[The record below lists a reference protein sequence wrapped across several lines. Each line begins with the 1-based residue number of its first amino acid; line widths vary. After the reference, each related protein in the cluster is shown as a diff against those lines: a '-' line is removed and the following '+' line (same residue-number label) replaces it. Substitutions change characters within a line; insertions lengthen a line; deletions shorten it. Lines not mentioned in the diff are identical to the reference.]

1 MCFTGYANGGVFMN
15 EVKEESKKKS
25 GYFEYFVTAEKLT
38 PQAILALFLC
48 TLSLMMT
55 LYFLMTAYFG
65 APVGI
70 AHRFIFLL
78 FVLLFA
84 FFLFP
89 TKRRKWDDKF
99 NGYFFFDLAM
109 ALCALGVGIYFLG
122 DLQGWQMRFF
132 RPSLTDSIAGT
143 IVILLVLEVTRRTVG
158 SVMSCVAIFFIL
170 HTRFANY
177 FPGFLKAVPTKWTR
191 MVDVLVSDQGILSE
205 PIQSMASY
213 IILFLVFGA
222 LLEQTG
228 AGQYFIDMAY
238 SIGGRL
244 TAGPAKTAAIASALF
259 GTISG
264 SSVSN
269 VVSTGCFTIPLMK
282 SVGYSSEEAGAIE
295 AVASTG
301 GNYMPPIMGAV
312 AFIMAQYLKVPYI
325 SVVKNAWIPAFLY
338 YLALIATI
346 HFSGKRKNIA
356 PPVEKDK
363 LPSFWKTLRKGGHL
377 LLSLVVLVIFLLRG
391 YTAVMAAFWGILV
404 LFGLSFIRRDTRITP
419 RRLIGAF
426 ENVAKTALTVGM
438 ACACAGIIV
447 GCMFSSGLGARLSWI
462 IINAAGGNLFLTLVY
477 TALISLVLGCGMPSV
492 GVYLILV
499 TTVIP
504 ALLDLGLLPVAA
516 HFFAFYFAVVSN
528 ITPPVCVAAFA
539 GAAIAEASPM
549 KTGFKAFTIGIATY
563 LIPFM
568 FVYNPGLLW
577 VGSTWEIIVAGFN
590 GILAVLFLSVGV
602 NGFLLKRVSLIER
615 VIMVTIPILIA
626 IPTLESNIVGYVLAA
641 ASVLLQTI
649 NIKSQFILIRR

>member
-1 MCFTGYANGGVFMN
+1 MSEERKDVGFFEYFL
-15 EVKEESKKKS
+15 ESKK
-25 GYFEYFVTAEKLT
+25 LT
-38 PQAILALFLC
+38 PHSVMALGLSALAML
-48 TLSLMMT
+48 MT

-70 AHRFIFLL
+70 AHRLIFVL

-89 TKRRKWDDKF
+89 TKRKKWYDRF
-99 NGYFFFDLAM
+99 NWFFAWDLFL
-109 ALCALGVGIYFLG
+109 ALCTLGVGVYFLS
-122 DLQGWQMRFF
+122 DLNGWQMRFF
-132 RPSLTDSIAGT
+132 QPSAADTVAGT
-143 IVILLVLEVTRRTVG
+143 ILIVLVLIVTRRTVG
-158 SVMSCVAIFFIL
+158 TTMTVVAAFFIL

-177 FPGFLKAVPTKWTR
+177 FPGFLKTVPTNWKR

-228 AGQYFIDMAY
+228 AGRYFIDLAY
-238 SIGGRL
+238 SIGGRF
-244 TAGPAKTAAIASALF
+244 TAGPAKTAAISSALF
-259 GTISG
+259 GSISG

-282 SVGYSSEEAGAIE
+282 SVGYTSEEAGAIE

-325 SVVKNAWIPAFLY
+325 TIVKDAVIPAVLY
-338 YLALIATI
+338 YIALMATI
-346 HFSGKRKNIA
+346 HFNGKLKNLT
-356 PPVEKDK
+356 PTDKEK
-363 LPSFWKTLRKGGHL
+363 LPSFWLTLKNGGHL
-377 LLSLVVLVIFLLRG
+377 LLSLVVLVYFLIRG

-404 LFGLSFIRRDTRITP
+404 LFLLSFIRKNTRITP
-419 RRLIGAF
+419 RRMIAAF
-426 ENVAKTALTVGM
+426 EKVTKTAVTVGM

-447 GCMFSSGLGARLSWI
+447 GCMFSSGLSARLSSI
-462 IINAAGGNLFLTLVY
+462 IIEAAGGSLVLTLIY

-492 GVYLILV
+492 GVYLVLV

-504 ALLDLGLLPVAA
+504 AIIELGVAPVAA

-549 KTGFKAFTIGIATY
+549 RTGIKAFLYGIATY
-563 LIPFM
+563 IIPFL
-568 FVYNPGLLW
+568 FVYD
-577 VGSTWEIIVAGFN
+577 N
-590 GILAVLFLSVGV
+590 GILWQGGAMDILAGVAHGLVAVLALSSCV
-602 NGFLLKRVSLIER
+602 NGYLFKRMSILER
-615 VIMVTIPILIA
+615 LAMFAVAVLMVIPSA
-626 IPTLESNIVGYVLAA
+626 ACDYVGYGLAA
-641 ASVLLQTI
+641 VLCLLQTREI
-649 NIKSQFILIRR
+649 NSGFFLIKRGQA

>member
-1 MCFTGYANGGVFMN
+1 MSEERKDVGFFEYFL
-15 EVKEESKKKS
+15 ESKK
-25 GYFEYFVTAEKLT
+25 LT
-38 PQAILALFLC
+38 PHSVMALGLSALAML
-48 TLSLMMT
+48 MT

-70 AHRFIFLL
+70 AHRLIFVL

-89 TKRRKWDDKF
+89 TKRKKWYDKF
-99 NGYFFFDLAM
+99 NWFFAWDLFL
-109 ALCALGVGIYFLG
+109 ALCTLGVGIYFLT
-122 DLQGWQMRFF
+122 DLNGWQMRFF
-132 RPSLTDSIAGT
+132 QPSVADTVAGT
-143 IVILLVLEVTRRTVG
+143 ILIALVLIVTRRTVG
-158 SVMSCVAIFFIL
+158 TTMTVVAAFFIL

-177 FPGFLKAVPTKWTR
+177 FPGFLKTVPTNWKR
-191 MVDVLVSDQGILSE
+191 MVDVLVSDQGVLSE

-228 AGQYFIDMAY
+228 AGRYFIDLAY
-238 SIGGRL
+238 SIGGRF
-244 TAGPAKTAAIASALF
+244 TAGPAKTAAISSALF
-259 GTISG
+259 GSISG

-282 SVGYSSEEAGAIE
+282 SVGYTAEEAGAIE

-325 SVVKNAWIPAFLY
+325 TIVKDAVIPAVLY
-338 YLALIATI
+338 YIALMATI
-346 HFSGKRKNIA
+346 HFNGRLKNLT
-356 PPVEKDK
+356 PTDKDK
-363 LPSFWKTLRKGGHL
+363 LPSFWLTLKNGGHL
-377 LLSLVVLVIFLLRG
+377 LLSLVVLVYFLIRG

-404 LFGLSFIRRDTRITP
+404 LFLLSFIRKDTRITP
-419 RRLIGAF
+419 RRMIAAF
-426 ENVAKTALTVGM
+426 EKVTKTAVTVGM

-447 GCMFSSGLGARLSWI
+447 GCMFSSGLSARLSSI
-462 IINAAGGNLFLTLVY
+462 IVDAAGGSLVLTLIY

-492 GVYLILV
+492 GVYLVLV

-504 ALLDLGLLPVAA
+504 AIIQLGVAPVAA

-539 GAAIAEASPM
+539 GAAIAEAPPM
-549 KTGFKAFTIGIATY
+549 KTGIKAFIYGIATY
-563 LIPFM
+563 IIPFL
-568 FVYNPGLLW
+568 FVYD
-577 VGSTWEIIVAGFN
+577 N
-590 GILAVLFLSVGV
+590 GILWQGEAMDILAGAAHGLVAVLALSSSV
-602 NGFLLKRVSLIER
+602 NGYLFKRMSVLER
-615 VIMVTIPILIA
+615 LAMFAVAVLMVIPSVACDYI
-626 IPTLESNIVGYVLAA
+626 GYGLAA
-641 ASVLLQTI
+641 VLCFVQTREI
-649 NIKSQFILIRR
+649 NSSFFLFKRGQA

>member
-1 MCFTGYANGGVFMN
+1 MSEPKKDMGFFEYFL
-15 EVKEESKKKS
+15 ESKKI
-25 GYFEYFVTAEKLT
+25 T
-38 PQAILALFLC
+38 PHSIMALGLSALA
-48 TLSLMMT
+48 MVMT

-70 AHRFIFLL
+70 AHRLIFVL
-78 FVLLFA
+78 FVLLYA

-89 TKRRKWDDKF
+89 TKRKKWYDKF
-99 NGYFFFDLAM
+99 NWFFAWDMFL
-109 ALCALGVGIYFLG
+109 ALCTLGVGIYFLT
-122 DLQGWQMRFF
+122 DLDGWQMRFF
-132 RPSLTDSIAGT
+132 RPSTADTIAGT
-143 IVILLVLEVTRRTVG
+143 ILIVLVLIVTRRTVG
-158 SVMSCVAIFFIL
+158 TTMTVVATFFIL

-177 FPGFLKAVPTKWTR
+177 FPGFLKTIPTNWKR

-228 AGQYFIDMAY
+228 AGQYFIDLAY
-238 SIGGRL
+238 SIGGRF
-244 TAGPAKTAAIASALF
+244 TAGPAKTAAISSALF
-259 GTISG
+259 GSISG

-325 SVVKNAWIPAFLY
+325 TIVTDAIIPAVLY
-338 YLALIATI
+338 YIALMATI
-346 HFSGKRKNIA
+346 HFNGKLKNLT
-356 PPVEKDK
+356 PTSKDQ
-363 LPSFWKTLRKGGHL
+363 LPKFWLTLKNGGHL
-377 LLSLVVLVIFLLRG
+377 LLSLVVLVYFLIRG

-404 LFGLSFIRRDTRITP
+404 LFLLSFVRKDTRITP
-419 RRLIGAF
+419 RRMIAAF
-426 ENVAKTALTVGM
+426 EKVTKTAVTVGM

-447 GCMFSSGLGARLSWI
+447 GCMFSSGLSARLSSI
-462 IINAAGGNLFLTLVY
+462 IVNAAGGSLALTLIY

-492 GVYLILV
+492 GVYLVLV

-504 ALLDLGLLPVAA
+504 AIIELGVMPVAA

-549 KTGFKAFTIGIATY
+549 KTGIKAFIFGIATY
-563 LIPFM
+563 IIPFL
-568 FVYNPGLLW
+568 FVYD
-577 VGSTWEIIVAGFN
+577 T
-590 GILAVLFLSVGV
+590 GILWQGDAAAIIMGAVHGLVAVLALSASV
-602 NGFLLKRVSLIER
+602 NGYLFKRMSILER
-615 VIMVTIPILIA
+615 LVALTIA
-626 IPTLESNIVGYVLAA
+626 ILMVIPHPVCDYVGYGLAVVLCL
-641 ASVLLQTI
+641 VQTREI
-649 NIKSQFILIRR
+649 NAKFFLFKRA

>member
-1 MCFTGYANGGVFMN
+1 MS
-15 EVKEESKKKS
+15 EPKKDL
-25 GYFEYFVTAEKLT
+25 GFFEYFLENKKLT
-38 PQAILALFLC
+38 PHSIMALGLSALA
-48 TLSLMMT
+48 MVMT

-70 AHRFIFLL
+70 AHRLIFVL

-89 TKRRKWDDKF
+89 TKRKKWYDKF
-99 NGYFFFDLAM
+99 NRFFAWDMFL
-109 ALCALGVGIYFLG
+109 ALCTLGVGLYFLC
-122 DLQGWQMRFF
+122 DLDGWQMRFF
-132 RPSLTDSIAGT
+132 RPSTADTIAGT
-143 IVILLVLEVTRRTVG
+143 ILILLVLIVTRRTVG
-158 SVMSCVAIFFIL
+158 TTMTVVATFFII
-170 HTRFANY
+170 HTRFANH
-177 FPGFLKAVPTKWTR
+177 FPGFLKTIPTNWKR

-228 AGQYFIDMAY
+228 AGRYFIDLAY
-238 SIGGRL
+238 SIGGRF
-244 TAGPAKTAAIASALF
+244 TAGPAKTAAISSALF
-259 GTISG
+259 GSISG

-325 SVVKNAWIPAFLY
+325 TIVTDAIIPAVLY
-338 YLALIATI
+338 YVALMATI
-346 HFSGKRKNIA
+346 HFNGKLKNLT
-356 PPVEKDK
+356 PTSKDQ
-363 LPSFWKTLRKGGHL
+363 LPSFWLTLKNGGHL
-377 LLSLVVLVIFLLRG
+377 LLSLVVLVYFLLRG

-404 LFGLSFIRRDTRITP
+404 LFLLSFVRKDTRITP
-419 RRLIGAF
+419 RRMIAAF
-426 ENVAKTALTVGM
+426 EKVSKTAITVGM

-447 GCMFSSGLGARLSWI
+447 GCMFSSGLSARLSSI
-462 IINAAGGNLFLTLVY
+462 IVGAAGGSLWLTLIY

-492 GVYLILV
+492 GVYLVLV

-504 ALLDLGLLPVAA
+504 AIIKLGVAPVAA

-539 GAAIAEASPM
+539 GAAIAEAPPM
-549 KTGFKAFTIGIATY
+549 KTGIKAFLFGIATY
-563 LIPFM
+563 IIPFL
-568 FVYNPGLLW
+568 FVFDTGILWQGDAMTILMGAMHGL
-577 VGSTWEIIVAGFN
+577 VGVVALSSGVNGYLFRHMSILERIVAGVIA
-590 GILAVLFLSVGV
+590 ILMVIPSPICDYVGYGLTVVLCLAQTREINTNF
-602 NGFLLKRVSLIER
+602 FLLKR
-615 VIMVTIPILIA
+615 T
-626 IPTLESNIVGYVLAA
+626 
-641 ASVLLQTI
+641 
-649 NIKSQFILIRR
+649 

>member
-1 MCFTGYANGGVFMN
+1 MSENK
-15 EVKEESKKKS
+15 KES
-25 GYFEYFVTAEKLT
+25 GYLEYFLASRRIT
-38 PQAILALFLC
+38 PRSVLALFLSA
-48 TLSLMMT
+48 LSLLMT

-70 AHRFIFLL
+70 AHRFLFLL

-89 TKRRKWDDKF
+89 TKRKKWSDKI
-99 NGYFFFDLAM
+99 NAWFFWDLFL
-109 ALCALGVGIYFLG
+109 ALCALGVGVYFLS
-122 DLQGWQMRFF
+122 DLDGWQMRFF
-132 RPSLTDSIAGT
+132 QPNLYDTIAGSVL
-143 IVILLVLEVTRRTVG
+143 IALVLIVTRRTVG
-158 SVMSCVAIFFIL
+158 TTMACVAGFFIL
-170 HTRFANY
+170 HTHFANY
-177 FPGFLKAVPTKWTR
+177 FPGFLKTAPTSWKR

-238 SIGGRL
+238 SIGGRF
-244 TAGPAKTAAIASALF
+244 TAGPAKTAAISSALF
-259 GTISG
+259 GSISG

-282 SVGYSSEEAGAIE
+282 SVGYSGTEAGALE

-325 SVVKNAWIPAFLY
+325 QVVQNAIIPALLY
-338 YLALIATI
+338 YIALMATI
-346 HFSGKRKNIA
+346 HFNGKRKNLQ
-356 PPVEKDK
+356 PTDK
-363 LPSFWKTLRKGGHL
+363 SQLPSFWKTLKNGGHL
-377 LLSLVVLVIFLLRG
+377 LLSLVVLVYFLIRG

-404 LFGLSFIRRDTRITP
+404 LFVLSFIRKDTRITP
-419 RRLIGAF
+419 RRMIAAF
-426 ENVAKTALTVGM
+426 EKTTKTAVTVGM

-447 GCMFSSGLGARLSWI
+447 GCMFSSGLSARLSTI
-462 IINAAGGNLFLTLVY
+462 IIDAAGGNLFVTLLY

-492 GVYLILV
+492 GVYLVLV

-504 ALLDLGLLPVAA
+504 ALVDLGVMPVAA
-516 HFFAFYFAVVSN
+516 HFFAFYFAVISN

-539 GAAIAEASPM
+539 GAAIAEAPPM
-549 KTGFKAFTIGIATY
+549 KTGIKAFVFGIAAY
-563 LIPFM
+563 IIPFL
-568 FVYNPGLLW
+568 FVYNPALLW
-577 VGSTWEIIVAGFN
+577 VGSAGSIIVSCVHG
-590 GILAVLFLSVGV
+590 LLSVV
-602 NGFLLKRVSLIER
+602 SLACAINGFLFKRMSPLER
-615 VIMVTIPILIA
+615 LLAFAAAVMLVIPDMTCDIIGYALAAVTI
-626 IPTLESNIVGYVLAA
+626 V
-641 ASVLLQTI
+641 LQTQNI
-649 NIKSQFILIRR
+649 NTRFFLLRRA